1 MKLVLSNDNLVGE
14 VLANPIYAENGMMF
28 LNKGNKISET
38 VISRLKKMGVTTIY
52 VEDGNDE
59 IDLQEVLPTPIKLLS
74 LKLLIEV
81 FAEIKNKDYIDESKV
96 FDIVQDIMKNINLSE
111 NAALINNLAPKDDL
125 SKLAI
130 HSLNVTILT
139 LMVCIHKK
147 FDDKKLLKIGVAAL
161 LHDIGKMYVNDERH
175 VVKGSEL
182 LKKNHAFTSTTYMAI
197 YYLYE
202 REDGSGQFGIPGEKI
217 HEFTKILSICNEYI
231 KNITG
236 DKPMLPHVALEKI
249 TAQSV
254 SKFDKEIYTDFT
266 QSLYCYPNGL
276 QVKLNNG
283 QAGIVVMQNSG
294 FTTRPIL
301 GIKANEGYKFCNLV
315 ETENLTL
322 FIEKVIM

>member
-1 MKLVLSNDNLVGE
+1 MKLVLANDNLIGE
-14 VLANPIYAENGMMF
+14 VLANPIYIENGTMF

-38 VISRLKKMGVTTIY
+38 VLSRLKKMGITTIY
-52 VEDGNDE
+52 IEDGNDA
-59 IDLQEVLPTPIKLLS
+59 ITLQEVLPTPIKILS
-74 LKLLIEV
+74 LKLLKEV
-81 FAEIKNKDYIDESKV
+81 FEEIKNKDYINENKV
-96 FDIVQDIMKNINLSE
+96 FDIVNDIMKNINLSE
-111 NAALINNLAPKDDL
+111 NAALVNNLAPNDDL
-125 SKLAI
+125 SKLAV

-161 LHDIGKMYVNDERH
+161 LHDIGKLYVSGKEH
-175 VVKGSEL
+175 VIRGRDL
-182 LKKNHAFTSTTYMAI
+182 LKKNPAFTSTTFMAV

-202 REDGSGQFGIPGEKI
+202 REDGSGQFGISGEKI

-231 KNITG
+231 RNTNG
-236 DKPMLPHVALEKI
+236 DKPMLPHVAIEKLS
-249 TAQSV
+249 AEAV
-254 SKFDKEIYTDFT
+254 SKFDKDIYADFT

-283 QAGIVVMQNSG
+283 QEGIVVMQNVG

-301 GIKANEGYKFCNLV
+301 GVNTNEGYKFCNLV

-322 FIEKVIM
+322 FIENVIM